1 MPNAHRERFG
11 LDETVIE
18 RINGAFTAFPSIKKV
33 MLYGSRAKG
42 NYRSG
47 SDIDLTIIGTGVTE
61 QEILALEN
69 RLDDLLLPYTIDL
82 CIYPRYSQPPPDRAH
97 RPGRRRFFPT
107 NGDAGYSMSERDTK

>member
-11 LDETVIE
+11 LDETVID
-18 RINGAFTAFPSIKKV
+18 RINGVFTAFPSIEKV

-42 NYRSG
+42 NYRPG

-69 RLDDLLLPYTIDL
+69 RLDDLLLPYTMDL
-82 CIYPRYSQPPPDRAH
+82 CAFHGIRNPRLVEHIGRVGVVFFRPMARPDTR
-97 RPGRRRFFPT
+97 
-107 NGDAGYSMSERDTK
+107 